1 MTPPIL
7 LPLAVDPVL
16 LGAIHA
22 AVLVVMA
29 LVALLG
35 GGPLAQEV
43 FRRVDREAR
52 LMAERREQ
60 ENRSPDD
67 ARPPGQGVVA
77 AAHVLPGGA
86 WIGMLE
92 RLAIF
97 AGLVCHYPEAIAIC
111 LALKGLARYPE
122 LKATTSGA
130 AERFIIGTFVSVLL
144 ACGCAGVAL
153 WINGPVLGRMLG

>member
-52 LMAERREQ
+52 LSDHAPL
-60 ENRSPDD
+60 S
-67 ARPPGQGVVA
+67 GQ
-77 AAHVLPGGA
+77 LS
-86 WIGMLE
+86 
-92 RLAIF
+92 R
-97 AGLVCHYPEAIAIC
+97 
-111 LALKGLARYPE
+111 
-122 LKATTSGA
+122 
-130 AERFIIGTFVSVLL
+130 
-144 ACGCAGVAL
+144 
-153 WINGPVLGRMLG
+153 